1 MVHQLA
7 IESTANVL
15 QCSPPECRQCCSAS
29 MIAERLSNA
38 DWLTSGQWQQNSPG
52 MAWKNIQNIQK
63 CSLKS
68 TDCGPQT
75 ANKLQNMLPLLNHD
89 FPITQTDRGSW
100 IIWHCRY
107 YKEKSLEKM
116 FFKKRPKRGETHRDN
131 QCLQQNEKSMNDNFD
146 LSLFCFLS
154 FNLEIIKFACTSLTK
169 GLCTSVAYSGAR
181 VLKSQVLLCVCATYM
196 VMFRTNLSAVACHTN
211 IFPHTHVSG
220 PQSDILSGSPFRKS
234 TS

>member
-75 ANKLQNMLPLLNHD
+75 ANKLQNMLPLLSHD
-89 FPITQTDRGSW
+89 FPITQTDRGSCGW

-107 YKEKSLEKM
+107 YKEKSFEKM
-116 FFKKRPKRGETHRDN
+116 FFKKRPKRGETHTEIISVCNRMRKAWMIT
-131 QCLQQNEKSMNDNFD
+131 LISRFSVSYRSIWRL
-146 LSLFCFLS
+146 LSLRARPWLR
-154 FNLEIIKFACTSLTK
+154 AC
-169 GLCTSVAYSGAR
+169 A
-181 VLKSQVLLCVCATYM
+181 QV
-196 VMFRTNLSAVACHTN
+196 
-211 IFPHTHVSG
+211 
-220 PQSDILSGSPFRKS
+220 
-234 TS
+234 